1 MTMRGGEVSKSHDIA
16 AILDFAIGEE
26 IAAAAFYTDLAQR
39 TTRPD
44 LREALMEFAREE
56 EGHRARLEAIRAG
69 AATLAPSQSVASL
82 KVADYLVDV
91 APDPQMSYREALVVA
106 INKEKAAYRL
116 YSDLA
121 ARAAESSLRDAF
133 LALAAEEARHRLRF
147 EMEYDDLLVEN

>member
-1 MTMRGGEVSKSHDIA
+1 MSGLHDIT

-26 IAAAAFYTDLAQR
+26 IAAAAFYMDLAQR

-44 LREALMEFAREE
+44 LRETLVGFAREE
-56 EGHRARLEAIRAG
+56 EGHRARLEAIKTG
-69 AATLAPSQSVASL
+69 AMTLAPHQPVGSL
-82 KVADYLVDV
+82 KIADYLVDV
-91 APDPQMSYREALVVA
+91 APDPQMSYREALAVA

-121 ARAAESSLRDAF
+121 ARTAESSLRNTF

-147 EMEYDDLLVEN
+147 ETEYDDLLVEN

>member
-1 MTMRGGEVSKSHDIA
+1 MSELHDFVA
-16 AILDFAIGEE
+16 VLDFAIGEE

-44 LREALMEFAREE
+44 LREALVGFAREE
-56 EGHRARLEAIRAG
+56 EGHRARLEAIKAG
-69 AATLAPSQSVASL
+69 AATLALGQPVTSL
-82 KVADYLVDV
+82 KLTDYLVDV

-116 YSDLA
+116 YNDLA

-147 EMEYDDLLVEN
+147 ETEYDDLLTEN

>member
-1 MTMRGGEVSKSHDIA
+1 MSELQDMT

-44 LREALMEFAREE
+44 LREALVGFAREE
-56 EGHRARLEAIRAG
+56 EGHRARLEAIKAG
-69 AATLAPSQSVASL
+69 AATLAPGQAVSSL
-82 KVADYLVDV
+82 KIADYLVDV
-91 APDPQMSYREALVVA
+91 APSPQMSYREALVVA
-106 INKEKAAYRL
+106 INKEKAAHRL

-121 ARAAESSLRDAF
+121 ARAAETSLRDAF